1 MWLSRLDQHSTTLET
16 SGAMLVLGVG
26 IGLSMQVLTIIVQNT
41 VEYRDLGVATS
52 GVTFFRTMGSSFGA
66 AVFGTIYAN
75 QLAPNLAKAVAA
87 TGTDPTQVTTPAAVH
102 ALPPAQHAAVVA
114 AYADSLQTVFASAIP
129 VAVIAFLVA
138 LFLKQVPMRGL
149 TQPGAS
155 DLGPGFAIP
164 DQRTAQE
171 QLEGQVVRILRTR
184 LPESAATLLK
194 TSRAGLDAVQVWTL
208 RQVAIQQ
215 IHVHGPADPYDIAA
229 SHRVPMALIRPAI
242 DDCIDQGLLVEAH
255 DRVELSEQGR
265 EQFRAFVRELW
276 GWLVAEVEM
285 ANGEP
290 LDEQGREDLRTI
302 ARRQMLSDDPVTEPK
317 ELAQAGG

>member
-1 MWLSRLDQHSTTLET
+1 
-16 SGAMLVLGVG
+16 
-26 IGLSMQVLTIIVQNT
+26 

-75 QLAPNLAKAVAA
+75 QLAPNLAKAVAS
-87 TGTDPTQVTTPAAVH
+87 TGADPAQVSNPSGVQ
-102 ALPPAQHAAVVA
+102 ALPSVQHAAVVA

-129 VAVIAFLVA
+129 VALVAFVLA

-149 TQPGAS
+149 VQPGAS
-155 DLGPGFAIP
+155 DIGQGFAIP

-184 LPESAATLLK
+184 LPDSAATLLK
-194 TSRAGLDAVQVWTL
+194 TSRAGLDGVQVWTL

-242 DDCIDQGLLVEAH
+242 DDCISSDLLVQVES
-255 DRVELSEQGR
+255 RVELSEQGR
-265 EQFRAFVRELW
+265 ERFRAFVRELW
-276 GWLVAEVEM
+276 GWLIAEVET

-290 LDEQGREDLRTI
+290 LDEQGRDDLRVI

>member
-1 MWLSRLDQHSTTLET
+1 
-16 SGAMLVLGVG
+16 MLVLGVG

-41 VEYRDLGVATS
+41 VDYRDLGVATS

-66 AVFGTIYAN
+66 AV
-75 QLAPNLAKAVAA
+75 VR
-87 TGTDPTQVTTPAAVH
+87 H
-102 ALPPAQHAAVVA
+102 ALRQPAGAQPGHGRRRHRRRPDAGHIARGGAGAAAGRSRPRSSA
-114 AYADSLQTVFASAIP
+114 AYADTLQYVFASAIP
-129 VAVIAFLVA
+129 VAVVAFVVA

-155 DLGPGFAIP
+155 EIGPAFAIP

-184 LPESAATLLK
+184 LPEAAERLLL
-194 TSRAGLDAVQVWTL
+194 SSQSGLDGVQVWTL

-242 DDCIDQGLLVEAH
+242 DDCVARGLLQDA
-255 DRVELSEQGR
+255 GR
-265 EQFRAFVRELW
+265 SGGADASRAASSSVRSCASCGS
-276 GWLVAEVEM
+276 GWSPRWSRPTASRSTSR
-285 ANGEP
+285 AARTCAP
-290 LDEQGREDLRTI
+290 SPAARCSPTTPSPSRRSSPRPAPDPGRPRLGRT
-302 ARRQMLSDDPVTEPK
+302 
-317 ELAQAGG
+317 